1 MLMLP
6 YPMILS
12 TRPLAIYCYLTT
24 LYSFVLFIYLFSMNF
39 SFELEWAAL
48 TGNMSPEAMM
58 WLSSVFGAFVGW
70 LAIVRMAVWLGLAIL
85 MLISGW
91 KVFKKAGLPGWAIFV
106 PVYNMIV
113 RLQVAKMSGRRL
125 LTIVFPPVF
134 VIVMIISCF
143 KIAEN
148 FWKHWTFGLGILFLK
163 FIFVPILAFDNSKFI
178 GKKNTGVA
186 APKAAIAPTPFK
198 KTLIKKPVV
207 KKPVAKKTT
216 PVASKKPT
224 KPTKKVIKKK

>member
-1 MLMLP
+1 MH
-6 YPMILS
+6 I
-12 TRPLAIYCYLTT
+12 RPLAIYRYLTT
-24 LYSFVLFIYLFSMNF
+24 LYSFILFIYHFSMNF

-70 LAIVRMAVWLGLAIL
+70 LAIVRIAVWLGLAIL
-85 MLISGW
+85 MFISGW

-106 PVYNMIV
+106 PVYNLIV

-143 KIAEN
+143 RTAEN

-163 FIFVPILAFDNSKFI
+163 FIFVPILAFDDSKFL
-178 GKKNTGVA
+178 GNKNISVHTIKTPT
-186 APKAAIAPTPFK
+186 APIA
-198 KTLIKKPVV
+198 KPVV
-207 KKPVAKKTT
+207 KKPMIKKPVANKITKPVAKK
-216 PVASKKPT
+216 AAKPA
-224 KPTKKVIKKK
+224 KKVIKKK